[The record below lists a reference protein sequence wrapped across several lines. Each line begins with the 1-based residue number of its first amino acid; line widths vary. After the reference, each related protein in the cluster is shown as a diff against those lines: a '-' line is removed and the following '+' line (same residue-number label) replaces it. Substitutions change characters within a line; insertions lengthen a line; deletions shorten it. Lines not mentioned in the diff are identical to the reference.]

1 MKAKLMSVS
10 RITIL
15 LFAVFLFLGTS
26 AFAQRKR
33 VSNNKTTKSTNTA
46 VSKKDTLSGLNN
58 VLNNTGSFDSGTQP
72 RQNQAI
78 DAAVTISPGTIPQ
91 VSPPSVVTST
101 NTSSGNDV
109 SVSTSTTTSSGNN
122 VNQTTVT
129 TTESG
134 SSTANK
140 PPKKKKTN

>member
-1 MKAKLMSVS
+1 MKAKLINAS

-26 AFAQRKR
+26 AFGQNKR
-33 VSNNKTTKSTNTA
+33 RMSNNKTTKSTNTA

-58 VLNNTGSFDSGTQP
+58 VINNTGSFDSNTHHTG
-72 RQNQAI
+72 QAI
-78 DAAVTISPGTIPQ
+78 DASVTISPGTIPP

-109 SVSTSTTTSSGNN
+109 SVSTSTTTSSGNT

-134 SSTANK
+134 SSTATQ
-140 PPKKKKTN
+140 PPKKKK

>member
-1 MKAKLMSVS
+1 MKAKFMNAS

-26 AFAQRKR
+26 AFAQNRRR
-33 VSNNKTTKSTNTA
+33 VTNSKTVKSTTA

-58 VLNNTGSFDSGTQP
+58 VINNTGSFDSNTQVTG
-72 RQNQAI
+72 QGI
-78 DAAVTISPGTIPQ
+78 DATVTISPGTIPP

-109 SVSTSTTTSSGNN
+109 SVSTSTTTSSGNT
-122 VNQTTVT
+122 VN

-134 SSTANK
+134 SSTANQ
-140 PPKKKKTN
+140 PPKKKKK